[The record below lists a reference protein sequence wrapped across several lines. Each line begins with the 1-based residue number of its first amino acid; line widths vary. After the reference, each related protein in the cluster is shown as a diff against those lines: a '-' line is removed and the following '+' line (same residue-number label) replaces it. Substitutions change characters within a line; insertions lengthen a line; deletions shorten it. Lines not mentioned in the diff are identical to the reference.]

1 MRESSKLLP
10 EAEAQNEPMRLCWRS
25 MQLLDIAIPSGCVH
39 LGEKRRL
46 VMPRRYQ
53 LEWLKQM
60 NSQAG
65 AVWLQS
71 AGEEL
76 GGGSEVFAHRVA
88 CMLHQRSALANLSL
102 RENIMLPFLYAG
114 RDDGIARATAALP
127 GIAEKL
133 EIADK
138 LDEQAGERSGY
149 MHGLIALGRT
159 MLMQPDFI
167 VVQDAHAG
175 MPPHRQDTFR
185 RLFCEVVDALGAGVL
200 YLSASEQDGSGLDF
214 CQSLVF
220 AGAEENL

>member
-1 MRESSKLLP
+1 MP
-10 EAEAQNEPMRLCWRS
+10 EVHVQNQPMSLCWRP
-25 MQLLDIAIPSGCVH
+25 MQLLDIAMPSGCV
-39 LGEKRRL
+39 LSGEKRRL
-46 VMPRRYQ
+46 VIPRRYQ

-60 NSQAG
+60 NAASG
-65 AVWLQS
+65 AVWLQTATEKLS
-71 AGEEL
+71 GD
-76 GGGSEVFAHRVA
+76 SEAFARRVA

-114 RDDGIARATAALP
+114 RDDETARAAAALP
-127 GIAEKL
+127 GIAARL

-138 LDEQAGERSGY
+138 LEEQAGERSGY

-159 MLMQPDFI
+159 MLMQPEFI

-175 MPPHRQDTFR
+175 MQPHRQETFR
-185 RLFCEVVDALGAGVL
+185 KLFCEVVDALGAGVL

-214 CQSLVF
+214 CQSLAF